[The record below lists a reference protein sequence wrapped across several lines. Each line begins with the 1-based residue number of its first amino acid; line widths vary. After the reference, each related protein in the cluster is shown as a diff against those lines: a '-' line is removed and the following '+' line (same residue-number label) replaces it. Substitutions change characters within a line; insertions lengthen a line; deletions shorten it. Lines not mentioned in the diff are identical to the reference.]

1 MSKSNG
7 ADTLAKFETYLHQH
21 ISNKDSCWDKSTIS
35 ACLGLIRD
43 YNQDQ
48 LTTSS
53 VSVSEPPSLTDDFQ
67 NDTTGT
73 SYSEETTMSVT
84 TRDLRAS
91 QAPNIMQAD
100 MLEERPY
107 DDPEFTSRF
116 FDVFLPNKPNSSHYI
131 LDPEDKGRMLPEG

>member
-7 ADTLAKFETYLHQH
+7 ADTLAEFETYLRHRL
-21 ISNKDSCWDKSTIS
+21 SNNDSYRDESTIS
-35 ACLGLIRD
+35 ACLGLIRE

-73 SYSEETTMSVT
+73 SYSEETTMSAT
-84 TRDLRAS
+84 TRDSRAS
-91 QAPNIMQAD
+91 QAPNIVQAD
-100 MLEERPY
+100 MLEEMPY
-107 DDPEFTSRF
+107 DDPEFTRRF
-116 FDVFLPNKPNSSHYI
+116 FDVFLPNKPNGSHYI